1 MEEIVCESMFGVV
14 GITGCGIYACDGNIN
29 ALIFGGGILTIA
41 IAGFAFTLLTG
52 SDYGRAIM
60 NALHEQH
67 RQNRMNAELHERRNE
82 SMRLHSN
89 DNTLYT
95 L

>member
-41 IAGFAFTLLTG
+41 IAGFAFTMLTCSEVMG
-52 SDYGRAIM
+52 VLS
-60 NALHEQH
+60 
-67 RQNRMNAELHERRNE
+67 
-82 SMRLHSN
+82 
-89 DNTLYT
+89 
-95 L
+95 

>member
-1 MEEIVCESMFGVV
+1 MEEIVCESIFGVV

-29 ALIFGGGILTIA
+29 ALIFGGGLLMIA
-41 IAGFAFTLLTG
+41 IAGFVSTLLTG
-52 SDYGRAIM
+52 SGYGRDIM
-60 NALHEQH
+60 NALHEH

-89 DNTLYT
+89 DNTFYT

>member
-1 MEEIVCESMFGVV
+1 MEEIVIESMFCVV
-14 GITGCGIYACDGNIN
+14 GITGCGIYASDGNIN

-41 IAGFAFTLLTG
+41 IAAFAFTLLTG
-52 SDYGRAIM
+52 LGYGRDIM
-60 NALHEQH
+60 NALHEH
-67 RQNRMNAELHERRNE
+67 RQNRMNAELHEQRNE
-82 SMRLHSN
+82 SMCLHSN